1 MVALGTTYFTQHR
14 KESRDVSMAKKVHY
28 IHKLKKGFGVN
39 QHQPM
44 FHKTVKGLPIVTTKV
59 RLKPKK
65 KMVRH

>member
-1 MVALGTTYFTQHR
+1 
-14 KESRDVSMAKKVHY
+14 MAKKVHY

-39 QHQPM
+39 QHQPR

>member
-1 MVALGTTYFTQHR
+1 
-14 KESRDVSMAKKVHY
+14 MAKKVNY

-39 QHQPM
+39 QHQPR
-44 FHKTVKGLPIVTTKV
+44 FHMIVKGLPIVTTKV